1 MAPFQTT
8 GTKQKLKRTK
18 KEKSKV
24 AELGSPTGFWT
35 IQWMTPSKLHGYQ
48 SFHGETIWTVIK
60 K

>member
-24 AELGSPTGFWT
+24 AELGSPTGF
-35 IQWMTPSKLHGYQ
+35 
-48 SFHGETIWTVIK
+48 
-60 K
+60 